1 MSSGIPLTI
10 TGAGPAGSLMAILLG
25 KRNTPVRVLERR
37 LDPRINSQSAGRS
50 INLALADRGIHAL
63 KQAGV
68 FDAIAPLMI
77 PMPGRCI
84 HDLNGKIQFFPYGQR
99 NDEVIYSI
107 SRDALNNALLT
118 HAEQLPSVQIKFSTS
133 CNDINFKTKELVI
146 EETTDGKQIKLP
158 YSYVIAADG
167 ANSPM
172 RKSLTAHLKS
182 ETSINIL
189 PHGYKELTLPA
200 SATGQYQLDPH
211 ALHIWP
217 RGGFMLIALPNIYG
231 SFTVTLFL
239 PFDSTDANQDSFNG
253 LKNKE
258 HIERFFQTNFL
269 DIATLMPNVAEEFMA
284 HPTGK
289 MSTISS
295 STWTD
300 RNIVLIGD
308 AAHAIVPFHGQGM
321 NCAFE
326 DCVELDQLMQAHDH
340 MTAFS
345 QFERNRRPNT
355 QAIADMALENYIEMR
370 DTVRQPKFQL
380 QKLLSFKLENA
391 FPNQFIPRYSM
402 VMFHHE
408 ISYATAFQRGQIQ
421 QTILDELTRD
431 AETLDQVNLDRAAAL
446 IHSRLSP
453 LA

>member
-1 MSSGIPLTI
+1 MSIDSPLTI
-10 TGAGPAGSLMAILLG
+10 TGAGPAGSLMAVLLG
-25 KRNTPVRVLERR
+25 KKNIPVRVIERR
-37 LDPRINSQSAGRS
+37 PDPRKHQESAGRS

-68 FDAIAPLMI
+68 FESVAPLMV

-84 HDLNGKIQFFPYGQR
+84 HDLNGQTQFIPYGQH

-107 SRDALNNALLT
+107 SRNELNNVLLT
-118 HAEQLPSVQIKFSTS
+118 HAEQLPSVQIQFSTS
-133 CNDINFKTKELVI
+133 CNDINFEKKELLLEDEI
-146 EETTDGKQIKLP
+146 LRRQIKLP
-158 YSYVIAADG
+158 FSFLIAADG
-167 ANSPM
+167 ANSPI
-172 RKSLTAHLKS
+172 RKSLTARLQS

-217 RGGFMLIALPNIYG
+217 RGGFMLIALPNIDG

-239 PFDSTDANQDSFNG
+239 PFENSITAQDSFNG

-258 HIERFFQTNFL
+258 HIKHFFHKHFP
-269 DIATLMPNVAEEFMA
+269 DAAALMPNLADEFMT

-289 MSTISS
+289 MSTIHT

-300 RNIVLIGD
+300 QRIVLIGD

-326 DCVELDQLMQAHDH
+326 DCIELDQLMQQHDL
-340 MTAFS
+340 MSAFT
-345 QFERNRRPNT
+345 QFEQLRRPNS
-355 QAIADMALENYIEMR
+355 QAIATMALENYIEMR
-370 DTVRQPKFQL
+370 DTVRHSKFQL
-380 QKLLSFKLENA
+380 QKALSFKLENLH
-391 FPNQFIPRYSM
+391 PKQFIPRYSM

-408 ISYATAFQRGQIQ
+408 ISYATAFHRGQIQ
-421 QTILDELTRD
+421 QSILNELTQD
-431 AETLDQVNLDRAAAL
+431 AETLDQINLDRATAL
-446 IHSRLSP
+446 IHSKLPPLS
-453 LA
+453 

>member
-25 KRNTPVRVLERR
+25 KKNIPVRILERR
-37 LDPRINSQSAGRS
+37 ADPRINSQSAGRS

-68 FDAIAPLMI
+68 FDAVAPLMV

-84 HDLNGKIQFFPYGQR
+84 HDLNSETQFIPYGQR
-99 NDEVIYSI
+99 KDEVIYSI
-107 SRDALNNALLT
+107 SRGALNNALLT
-118 HAEQLPSVQIKFSTS
+118 HAEQLPSVQIQFATS
-133 CNDINFKTKELVI
+133 CNDIDFVNKELLI
-146 EETTDGKQIKLP
+146 EETTDGKKIRLP
-158 YSYVIAADG
+158 YSSLIAADG
-167 ANSPM
+167 ANSPI
-172 RKSLTAHLKS
+172 RKSMTAHLKS

-200 SATGQYQLDPH
+200 SATGQYQFDPH

-217 RGGFMLIALPNIYG
+217 RGGFMLIALPNIDG

-239 PFDSTDANQDSFNG
+239 PFDSTDTTQVSFNG

-258 HIERFFQTNFL
+258 HIERFFQINFP

-326 DCVELDQLMQAHDH
+326 DCNELDQLMQAHDH

-431 AETLDQVNLDRAAAL
+431 AETLDQVNLDLAAAL